1 MRRLAIGITLLIGL
15 GLALAGCSGG
25 KEPTATG
32 KTPGP
37 LHVLTSTFP
46 MVLFTRSVTTGA
58 TGVSLES
65 MLSGSMGCPHDYVLT
80 PQDMQKIARADVFV
94 VNGLGLEEFLG
105 APVKSANPGVRVLDT
120 SKGITDLL
128 KMTPEEGTEESG
140 KEPHHHQGDANPH
153 LFASPRMAAK
163 VVRNIAAQLSEIDPS
178 NRRVY
183 LDNAEREAAK
193 LEKLADEFASAGK
206 RLRSRKIVTEHAV
219 FDYLARDAGLEIVAV
234 VEETPGQEPSA
245 ARMLDI
251 VKLIRSSG
259 AAAVFTEPQY
269 PAKVAETIA
278 KEARVPVA
286 QLDPAASGPDDA
298 PADYYE
304 QVMRKNLDTLKSS
317 LGGP

>member
-1 MRRLAIGITLLIGL
+1 
-15 GLALAGCSGG
+15 
-25 KEPTATG
+25 
-32 KTPGP
+32 
-37 LHVLTSTFP
+37 
-46 MVLFTRSVTTGA
+46 
-58 TGVSLES
+58 